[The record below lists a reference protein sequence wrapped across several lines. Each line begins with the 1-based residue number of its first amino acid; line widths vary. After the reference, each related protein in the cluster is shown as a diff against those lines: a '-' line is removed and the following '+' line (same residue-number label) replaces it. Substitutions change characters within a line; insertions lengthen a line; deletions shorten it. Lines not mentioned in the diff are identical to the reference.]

1 MIKTKKI
8 SNTALLILSI
18 LITLF
23 SIQRVHAQSKDSLL
37 RIYNNQTIQPSGNF
51 FIVGGNRLRLGEL
64 KPIFMSSITNDLFK
78 KAKNQRTIAGI
89 TTVAA
94 IASLIT
100 GAVLKKQDKNG
111 AWAFTIA
118 GIGLNIWSF
127 HLRKKSTEL
136 LDRAIWQRNKEILF
150 GTTP

>member
-1 MIKTKKI
+1 M
-8 SNTALLILSI
+8 SNSALLILCI
-18 LITLF
+18 FITMF
-23 SIQRVHAQSKDSLL
+23 SIQGVHAQSKDSLL
-37 RIYNNQTIQPSGNF
+37 RVYNNQIIQPSGNF
-51 FIVGGNRLRLGEL
+51 FIVNGNRLRLGEL
-64 KPIFMSSITNDLFK
+64 KPILMPSITKDLYK

-89 TTVAA
+89 TTVVA

-127 HLRKKSTEL
+127 HLRKKSSEL

>member
-1 MIKTKKI
+1 MIKTNKMSKQ
-8 SNTALLILSI
+8 ALLILSI
-18 LITLF
+18 FITMF
-23 SIQRVHAQSKDSLL
+23 SIQGVHAQSKDSLL
-37 RIYNNQTIQPSGNF
+37 RVYDNQTIQPSGNF

-64 KPIFMSSITNDLFK
+64 KPIFMTSITKDLYK

-89 TTVAA
+89 TTVVA

-127 HLRKKSTEL
+127 HLRKKSSEL